1 MLRSYCICTV
11 VLTGNDHGGS
21 TGGSVLYNYDFR
33 DECMSP
39 LLTCVKE
46 DKCVSVT
53 SGKHGVTGFDNVL
66 Y

>member
-1 MLRSYCICTV
+1 MSAAV
-11 VLTGNDHGGS
+11 FLTGGS
-21 TGGSVLYNYDFR
+21 TDGSVLYNYEVR

-53 SGKHGVTGFDNVL
+53 SGKHGVTGCNTGSLL